1 MAQKYQNK
9 YRIPSIRL
17 QNWDYRRA
25 GGYFITIC
33 TKGRQ
38 HYFGQIRNKKMHLSQ
53 VGVIADLLW
62 HEIKN
67 HSKNVILGEFVVM
80 PDHIHGILILT
91 GDGGDARDGC
101 PEQTGHA
108 VQTGHALSVPHAQS
122 QSQSQSPPPIGRQR
136 YQNIGKNSVSSI
148 IGSYKSAVT
157 KHANRLGFEFGWQ
170 PLFYESIARDPE
182 SLERISRYI
191 RNNPIKWKEDN
202 FYKK

>member
-1 MAQKYQNK
+1 MAEKYQNK

-108 VQTGHALSVPHAQS
+108 VQTGHALSLPHAP
-122 QSQSQSPPPIGRQR
+122 SQSQSPPPIGRQR

>member
-1 MAQKYQNK
+1 
-9 YRIPSIRL
+9 
-17 QNWDYRRA
+17 
-25 GGYFITIC
+25 
-33 TKGRQ
+33 
-38 HYFGQIRNKKMHLSQ
+38 MHLSQ

-108 VQTGHALSVPHAQS
+108 IQTGHAVQTGHALSLPHAQS
-122 QSQSQSPPPIGRQR
+122 PSQSQSPPPIGRQR

-191 RNNPIKWKEDN
+191 RNNPLKWKEDN
-202 FYKK
+202 FYRK